1 MNYIISTLLVTILL
15 FGGCRSS
22 GKTQDSADSNITEE
36 SKSLKVL
43 AKEKLGEGV
52 KMESSA
58 NWVLCT
64 KEVEMRQ
71 LVFFVYDQN
80 KSEIVYEDMNPVR
93 SVSWESN
100 NRLIVNPYDRI
111 GNGENDAKAYYID
124 VATGERVQNSKRD

>member
-52 KMESSA
+52 KMESRA

-64 KEVEMRQ
+64 KEVEQRQ

-80 KSEIVYEDMNPVR
+80 KSEIVYEEMNPVR
-93 SVSWESN
+93 F
-100 NRLIVNPYDRI
+100 VNWFDDNTIIIKPYDRTPSE
-111 GNGENDAKAYYID
+111 ENNDYSID
-124 VATGERVQNSKRD
+124 LSTQEKTNIKKRF